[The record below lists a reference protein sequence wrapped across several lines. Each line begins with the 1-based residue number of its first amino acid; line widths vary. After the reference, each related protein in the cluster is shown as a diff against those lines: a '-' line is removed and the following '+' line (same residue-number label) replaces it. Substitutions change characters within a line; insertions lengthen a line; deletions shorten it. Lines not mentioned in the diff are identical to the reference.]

1 MTNFEHTTLS
11 NGVRVI
17 HHHTHALAAHIGLII
32 DAGSRHELPHEHGL
46 AHFIEHAF
54 FKGTQK
60 RKAYHILSRM
70 DDVGGEL
77 NAYTTKEETCLHT
90 SFLKQD
96 LERAIELI
104 SDIAFHAT
112 FPSKE
117 IAKEKEVILEEINSY
132 KDDPAE
138 LIFDEFEELI
148 FDNQPLGKNI
158 LGEPHFIKQFSAGH
172 IKAFIKRNYHT
183 ENMVISSVGD
193 YSISRLEKYL
203 EKHMGSLHTSKSLI
217 SKPEQTQYKPG
228 SRTRKMDTHQAHCMI
243 GTSAYNLFERNKTTL
258 TLLDNLI
265 GGPGLNT
272 RLNMS
277 LRERLGFVYH
287 TESNYTPYTDNGVF
301 SVYFGTDKQHIDRSI
316 HQIEKEFQ
324 LLRNQKLGTR
334 QLHRAKRQLFG
345 QLAISGENNN
355 NLMLSMG
362 KSYLYFNAVDT
373 LEQMHKKIE
382 GVTAEQLLE
391 AANDIL
397 DPQNLSTLI
406 YK

>member
-11 NGVRVI
+11 NGLRVV
-17 HHHTHALAAHIGLII
+17 HHHTNALAAHIGLII
-32 DAGSRHELPHEHGL
+32 QAGSRHELPHEHGL

-54 FKGTQK
+54 FKGTKK

-104 SDIAFHAT
+104 NDIAFHAT

-117 IAKEKEVILEEINSY
+117 LAKEKEIILEEINSY

-148 FDNQPLGKNI
+148 FENQPLGKNI
-158 LGEPHFIKQFSAGH
+158 LGKPELLKQFSAND
-172 IKAFIKRNYHT
+172 IRAFLDRNYHT
-183 ENMVISSVGD
+183 ENMVLSSVGD
-193 YSISRLEKYL
+193 YSLSQLAHYL
-203 EKHMGSLHTSKSLI
+203 EKHMGQERRHS
-217 SKPEQTQYKPG
+217 PEPTYTPTTHYEPNN
-228 SRTRKMDTHQAHCMI
+228 RTRNLQTHQAHCMI
-243 GTSAYNLFERNKTTL
+243 GTSAYNLFEDKKTVL

-277 LRERLGFVYH
+277 LRERLAFVYH

-301 SVYFGTDKQHIDRSI
+301 SVYFGTDKQHISRAI

-324 LLRNQKLGTR
+324 LLRTQKLGTR

-362 KSYLYFNAVDT
+362 KSFLYFNQVDT
-373 LEQMHKKIE
+373 LNELHKKIE
-382 GVTAEQLLE
+382 EISAEQLLE
-391 AANDIL
+391 VANEIL
-397 DPQNLSTLI
+397 APDNISTLI
-406 YK
+406 YS